1 MDPDIAEVK
10 KFWDANP
17 LFVGEVSEP
26 VGSRL
31 WFEAFDA
38 IRMREAFCEGF
49 YDWLPAGAQKI
60 KMLDVGCGPG
70 FWQRRLSGKVG
81 QYYGIDISAKSIEL
95 ARESQKIFALPGVL
109 QVGNAQEI
117 PFPDE
122 FFDYVLSEG
131 VIHHTP
137 DTLRCVEEIYRVL
150 KSGGRAHVS
159 VYYKNFVLRSPLLF
173 KMTMFFLRHFKV
185 TLKGRGREEMFNV
198 KNPEEL
204 IRVYDGKDNPI
215 GRAYTRDEVKKMFSK
230 FSKLRFEVY
239 YLPLR
244 AFRLTLPAIVHR
256 WLASIFGL
264 MILVKAEK

>member
-1 MDPDIAEVK
+1 MNPEIVEVK

-17 LFVGEVSEP
+17 LLAGEVSQP
-26 VGSRL
+26 IGSRS
-31 WFEAFDA
+31 WFEEFDS
-38 IRMREAFCEGF
+38 IRMRETFCGGLH
-49 YDWLPAGAQKI
+49 DWVPARAEKI

-70 FWQRRLSGKVG
+70 FWHRHLSRKVG

-95 ARESQKIFALPGVL
+95 AHKSQEIYALPGVL

-117 PFPDE
+117 NFPDE

-150 KSGGRAHVS
+150 KSGGTAHVS
-159 VYYKNFVLRSPLLF
+159 VYYKNFFLKSPLLF
-173 KMTMFFLRHFKV
+173 KMVMFFIRNLRI
-185 TLKGRGREEMFNV
+185 TLKGRGREEMLNV
-198 KNPEEL
+198 TTPEEL
-204 IRVYDGKDNPI
+204 IRMYDGRDNPI
-215 GRAYTRDEVKKMFSK
+215 GKAYTRDEVKKMFSK
-230 FSKLRFEVY
+230 FSNLQFKVY
-239 YLPLR
+239 YIPMR
-244 AFRLTLPAIVHR
+244 AFRLRLPAVVQQ